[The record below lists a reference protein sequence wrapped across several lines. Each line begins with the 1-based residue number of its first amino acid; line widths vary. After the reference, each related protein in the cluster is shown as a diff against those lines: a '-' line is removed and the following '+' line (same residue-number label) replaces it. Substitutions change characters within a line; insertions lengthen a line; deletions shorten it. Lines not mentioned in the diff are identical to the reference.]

1 MDMFSH
7 CPEPKD
13 SSVVDGYSLD
23 QWIFTPPL
31 CKLNRFILISVAKT
45 CMTPERYRAY
55 ELSNGTRWFIYTHA
69 KIKVILQ
76 GQWNCETFYNLSN
89 IDSKNIALLN
99 VSSGPRETMITF
111 LDQKVVL
118 VSFTFIQ
125 PSVTAL
131 FLVTITSRHISLNP
145 RSVMTEKQSP
155 FLFLSEMHRN
165 ETTGDKWKCGNKQRD
180 SGARKRSW
188 GFVSPHS
195 SGEARDPAHLDTLL
209 FGLKGYVPQKSGFRI
224 SYPKRDNELNQ
235 GSVAWH
241 QFKLPVSISSGVL
254 SETKNIATEFPSP
267 LFFNCFHFLRV
278 FFVRSVICVSSFMLM
293 NGFLA

>member
-55 ELSNGTRWFIYTHA
+55 ELSNGTRRFIYTHA

-89 IDSKNIALLN
+89 IDSKNIALLS

-145 RSVMTEKQSP
+145 RSVMHRKTVSFFVFVGNAQKWNDWGQMKMWKQTAW
-155 FLFLSEMHRN
+155 LGRQ
-165 ETTGDKWKCGNKQRD
+165 ET
-180 SGARKRSW
+180 
-188 GFVSPHS
+188 
-195 SGEARDPAHLDTLL
+195 
-209 FGLKGYVPQKSGFRI
+209 
-224 SYPKRDNELNQ
+224 
-235 GSVAWH
+235 
-241 QFKLPVSISSGVL
+241 
-254 SETKNIATEFPSP
+254 
-267 LFFNCFHFLRV
+267 FLRFRKPS
-278 FFVRSVICVSSFMLM
+278 FFW
-293 NGFLA
+293 GG